1 MTQSTKGVSTMNLET
16 NKLKAALERLCL
28 VVPKKGTLPVLENLR
43 WRVVRGHLELTATD
57 LDNSLYISMPF
68 AAPTVNSVDVLV
80 PAKELYQAVK
90 TESVPNMEVR
100 IHDAKF
106 EVRANNRTLVLPAT
120 EPKNFPQIPD
130 GELNLRGQ
138 ILASALETALT
149 KALFCVSTEST
160 RYSTDVVK
168 LEMRDSTF
176 RVVGTD
182 GHRLSVVEGAA
193 KNGGNSAA
201 FSTLLLR
208 STASILSKLE
218 SNGDSGWV
226 QFSTCGTEQEFLL
239 FVLPDGSGLIAR
251 RGQGQFPNYEN
262 VMPKAPLEAKVVFQR
277 EELLDGLTKLS
288 ATARKAQNAAVK
300 LELSKSP
307 VCMKAENDGTANRV
321 ALEHARVSGKAR
333 DIGVNHQYLT
343 QYVKSLE
350 TDTVSMRLFPRAI
363 SEVIVFDSFRYQH
376 LLMPLRD

>member
-1 MTQSTKGVSTMNLET
+1 MSVINT
-16 NKLKAALERLCL
+16 NQLKSALERLCL
-28 VVPKKGTLPVLENLR
+28 VVPKRASLPVLENLR
-43 WRVVRGHLELTATD
+43 WRVVKGHLELTATD
-57 LDNSLYISMPF
+57 LDNSVHISMPF
-68 AAPTVNSVDVLV
+68 AAPAIANSVDMLV

-90 TESVPNMEVR
+90 TESAPTLEIR
-100 IHDAKF
+100 IHDGKF
-106 EVRANNRTLVLPAT
+106 EVRANNRILVLPAS
-120 EPKNFPQIPD
+120 EPKNFPQIPN
-130 GELNLRGQ
+130 GELRLRGQ

-149 KALFCVSTEST
+149 KSLFCVSTEST

-168 LEMRDSTF
+168 LEMRDSIF

-193 KNGGNSAA
+193 KTGSNSAA

-218 SNGDSGWV
+218 ANGESGWV
-226 QFSTCGTEQEFLL
+226 QFSTCGSEQEFIL

-262 VMPKAPLEAKVVFQR
+262 VIPKAPLEAKVVFQR
-277 EELLDGLTKLS
+277 KELLDGLTKLS

-307 VCMKAENDGTANRV
+307 ACIKAENDGTANRV

-333 DIGVNHQYLT
+333 DIGLNHQYLT

-350 TDTVSMRLFPRAI
+350 TDTISMRLFPQAI

>member
-1 MTQSTKGVSTMNLET
+1 MNLET
-16 NKLKAALERLCL
+16 KKLKAALERLCL
-28 VVPKKGTLPVLENLR
+28 VVPKKGTLPVLDNLR
-43 WRVVRGHLELTATD
+43 WRVVKGHLELTATD
-57 LDNSLYISMPF
+57 LDNSLHISMPF
-68 AAPTVNSVDVLV
+68 VASGVTNSVDMLV
-80 PAKELYQAVK
+80 SAKELYQAVK
-90 TESVPNMEVR
+90 TESAPNMEVR
-100 IHDAKF
+100 IHDGKF
-106 EVRANNRTLVLPAT
+106 EVRANNRTLVLPAG
-120 EPKNFPQIPD
+120 EPKNFPQLPD
-130 GELNLRGQ
+130 GELGLRGQ

-149 KALFCVSTEST
+149 KALFCLSTEST

-176 RVVGTD
+176 RLVGTD

-193 KNGGNSAA
+193 KNGNNSAA

-208 STASILSKLE
+208 STASILSKLQAE
-218 SNGDSGWV
+218 GESGWV
-226 QFSTCGTEQEFLL
+226 QFSTCGSEQEFIL

-262 VMPKAPLEAKVVFQR
+262 VVPKAPLEARVVFQR

-288 ATARKAQNAAVK
+288 ATAKKAPGSAVK
-300 LELSKSP
+300 IELSKSP
-307 VCMKAENDGTANRV
+307 ASIKTESDGMANRV